1 MKDVIFRTKSRD
13 GRAVANASLLAAY
26 PNGTYL
32 TGHTDAY
39 GNCPLELYRTDQEMK
54 ILVAAEGYLP
64 FYEIAVPGK
73 RDVMELELEPSRD
86 ERNSLLFTQ
95 SAGYIPGVEGSL
107 NPHKDG
113 YVYGD
118 NLAINGRLAHPA
130 APFKVGESL
139 HLMDVFGVETTI
151 RFLVVEGQFSLIEY
165 TKPKAYEGK

>member
-1 MKDVIFRTKSRD
+1 MKDVIFRIKSSD
-13 GRAVANASLLAAY
+13 GMAVANASLLVAY

-32 TGHTDAY
+32 TGRADAD

-64 FYEIAVPGK
+64 FYDITAPGK
-73 RDVMELELEPSRD
+73 RDIIELELEPSRD

-130 APFKVGESL
+130 APFEVGESL

-151 RFLVVEGQFSLIEY
+151 KFLVVEGQFSLIEY
-165 TKPKAYEGK
+165 TKPKAYEGE